1 MRTLVLASNNAGK
14 LHEFRAILAGLP
26 IALIAA
32 GDAGVTTFPPETGAT
47 FAENAWTKARHVT
60 EMTGEPALADD
71 SGLVVDALN
80 GAPGV
85 YSARF
90 GGPGLTDQDRC
101 LLLLER
107 LRVLPHASRAAYF
120 IAALALSLPDGR
132 QFESEGRLD
141 GTIGEEPRGLGGFG
155 YDPVFIVGGT
165 ERTLAELRD
174 DEKNA
179 ISHRARAL
187 QALRPQ
193 LIAALSAG
201 EAR

>member
-1 MRTLVLASNNAGK
+1 MRTLVLASNNRGK
-14 LHEFRAILAGLP
+14 LHEFRAILADLP

-32 GDAGVTTFPPETGAT
+32 SDAGVASFPPEKGAT
-47 FAENAWTKARHVT
+47 FSENARAKARHVT
-60 EMTGEPALADD
+60 AMTGEPALADD
-71 SGLVVDALN
+71 SGLVVDALD
-80 GAPGV
+80 GAPGL

-90 GGPGLTDQDRC
+90 GGSGYTDHDRC

-107 LRVLPHASRAAYF
+107 LRALPDASRAAYF

-132 QFESEGRLD
+132 LFESEGRLE

-155 YDPVFIVGGT
+155 YDPVFIVGGSA
-165 ERTLAELRD
+165 RTLAEMRD

-187 QALRPQ
+187 LTLRPR
-193 LIAALSAG
+193 LVTALLAEEG
-201 EAR
+201 